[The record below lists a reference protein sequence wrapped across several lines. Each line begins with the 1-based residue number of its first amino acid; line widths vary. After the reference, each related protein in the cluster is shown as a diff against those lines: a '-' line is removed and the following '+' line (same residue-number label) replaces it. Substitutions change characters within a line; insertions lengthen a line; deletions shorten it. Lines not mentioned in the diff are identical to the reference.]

1 MPNLTQ
7 REFVKA
13 LEDKFTA
20 EELVEL
26 LEIKTSEI
34 INAFWD
40 DVLKQQDML
49 EDELRYGH

>member
-7 REFVKA
+7 KAFLEA

-26 LEIKTSEI
+26 LDLKTSEI
-34 INAFWD
+34 ITAFFHE
-40 DVLKQQDML
+40 VLKQQNML
-49 EDELRYGH
+49 EEELKYGH